1 MDLTKVRLD
10 KGEVVETKLP
20 GDKNDPYIPC
30 MIHTDNTVY
39 MMDMNNKSIKCLDVA
54 SRTITQSL
62 TLDVTPWRMTLC
74 CDGQTLAITT
84 GLSKTIIFVKD
95 MRVTTRA
102 SVKRVYKGVAGLPS
116 QRLVVG
122 CGEDRDGPATIDIID
137 YRGNVLHTLMTSH
150 TNIPDTEVTLEC
162 PRYLHYNDTN
172 NELLVSDYWADSVH
186 RINMSNNEVLPSLT
200 HPQIKDPCQ
209 ITTDHHGHLAVA
221 SWLGQCV
228 LVWSESGG
236 WRTLATGQ
244 DHGQGEFVCPLAVCL
259 TDSGH
264 VIIAWYNYGR
274 TVVKIYDN

>member
-1 MDLTKVRLD
+1 MRLD

-39 MMDMNNKSIKCLDVA
+39 MMDDRNKSIKCLDVA

-62 TLDVTPWRMTLC
+62 TLDVSPRGMTLC

-84 GLSKTIIFVKD
+84 GDNKTVIFIKE
-95 MRVTTRA
+95 MRVTMRA
-102 SVKRVYKGVAGLPS
+102 SVQRVYRGVAGLPS

-122 CGEDRDGPATIDIID
+122 CWKDRDGPATIDIID

-150 TNIPDTEVTLEC
+150 TNIPDTEVTLKC

-172 NELLVSDYWADSVH
+172 NELLVSDRWANSVH

-200 HPQIKDPCQ
+200 HPQLESPCQ

-221 SWLGQCV
+221 STDGQCV
-228 LVWSESGG
+228 VVYMKSGG

-244 DHGQGEFVCPLAVCL
+244 DHGQGKFVYPVM
-259 TDSGH
+259 TESG
-264 VIIAWYNYGR
+264 
-274 TVVKIYDN
+274 

>member
-1 MDLTKVRLD
+1 MRLD

-62 TLDVTPWRMTLC
+62 TLDVSPRGMTLC

-84 GLSKTIIFVKD
+84 GDNKTVIFIKE
-95 MRVTTRA
+95 MRVTMRA
-102 SVKRVYKGVAGLPS
+102 SVQRVYRGVAGLPS

-122 CGEDRDGPATIDIID
+122 CWKDRDGPATIDIID
-137 YRGNVLHTLMTSH
+137 YRGNVLHTLMTRH
-150 TNIPDTEVTLEC
+150 TNIPDTEVTLKC
-162 PRYLHYNDTN
+162 SLYLHYNDTN
-172 NELLVSDYWADSVH
+172 NELLVSDRWANSVH

-200 HPQIKDPCQ
+200 HPQLKYPHQ

-221 SWLGQCV
+221 STDGQCV
-228 LVWSESGG
+228 VVYMKSGG

-244 DHGQGEFVCPLAVCL
+244 DHGQGDFVCPRAVCL

-264 VIIAWYNYGR
+264 VIIAWWFNFR
-274 TVVKIYDN
+274 TVVKIYGC